1 MNQNINIEYT
11 VENSLENSHVPNSK
25 YFYDKFEDVVKF
37 KNYNG
42 KVINV
47 DNLPEN
53 FIDFTYYSS
62 VSATYTILDRD
73 QIIDCTS
80 GTFTVTL
87 PTAIGIKGKQ
97 YIIINSGTG
106 VITIDA
112 YSTETISGVTS
123 FDIYEGESITI
134 ISNNANWNMIC

>member
-1 MNQNINIEYT
+1 MNQNVNVQYT
-11 VENSLENSHVPNSK
+11 VEDSGDNSHVPNSA
-25 YFYDKFEDVVKF
+25 YFHDKSENVIKF

-42 KVINV
+42 KIINV
-47 DNLPEN
+47 EDLPTNL
-53 FIDFTYYSS
+53 IDFTYYTS
-62 VSATYTILDRD
+62 VTATYTVLDRD

-80 GTFTVTL
+80 GTFTISL
-87 PTAIGIKGKQ
+87 PTAVDIKGKQ

-112 YSTETISGVTS
+112 FSTETISGVTS